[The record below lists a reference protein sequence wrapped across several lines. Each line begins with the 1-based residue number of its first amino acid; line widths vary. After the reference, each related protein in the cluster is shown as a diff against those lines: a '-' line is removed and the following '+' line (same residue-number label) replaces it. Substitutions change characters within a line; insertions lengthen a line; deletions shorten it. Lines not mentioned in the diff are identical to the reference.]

1 MRNIFSLIAVFAL
14 AFFAFLVKPGSGAT
28 VLMEPEAISFA
39 PADGAASLAFIESV
53 FVPVEVTSTAEMT
66 IATPDLKSAIYLAQN
81 NGLGTF
87 ALDGA
92 ESSYITRPPDYGK
105 SEYQYSISQAANQNT
120 LGSVYTTEYNRG
132 EVAVYYSST
141 LPYRA

>member
-14 AFFAFLVKPGSGAT
+14 AFFAFLVKPGSVAT
-28 VLMEPEAISFA
+28 VLMEPEAMSFA

-92 ESSYITRPPDYGK
+92 ESVSFARPPDYDK
-105 SEYQYSISQAANQNT
+105 TDFLSLSQAANQNT